1 MFRDVDKNPP
11 LFRAHS
17 MAAARPIRGTC
28 AVRRTLAG
36 GHTRQGLGGR
46 IHERLIVSVLGAN

>member
-11 LFRAHS
+11 LFR
-17 MAAARPIRGTC
+17 
-28 AVRRTLAG
+28 
-36 GHTRQGLGGR
+36 GLGGR